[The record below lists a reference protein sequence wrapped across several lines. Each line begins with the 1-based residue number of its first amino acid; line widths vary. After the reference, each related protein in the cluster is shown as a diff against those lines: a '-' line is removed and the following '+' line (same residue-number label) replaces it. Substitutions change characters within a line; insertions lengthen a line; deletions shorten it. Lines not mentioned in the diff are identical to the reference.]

1 MVVKNVSK
9 IVVELATGKKIGYV
23 LDVCIDWSLCKR
35 VGWVVVDDESEN
47 EFFVSCEDVKVETQN
62 FVFVEKVESLQ
73 FDFDKFDNVIGKIVF
88 DENLQNLGKIETI
101 EFDNNKC
108 IKFVTDCAEVL
119 CKHLKFVGEDFVF
132 VDLRKRKK
140 IKSLSTISKK
150 DESAI
155 LVVAQQRQVVSVP
168 GVVNLSE
175 NNYLGKICVK
185 DVIGYNNERVVCCGQ
200 KITKEILENVKKH
213 NKLNQLFFSIK

>member
-1 MVVKNVSK
+1 MVVKNISK

-35 VGWVVVDDESEN
+35 VGWIVVDEESEN
-47 EFFVSCEDVKVETQN
+47 EYFVLCEDVKVETKS
-62 FVFVEKVESLQ
+62 FVFVERVEVLQ
-73 FDFDKFDNVIGKIVF
+73 FEFDGFDNVIGKIVF

-101 EFDNNKC
+101 EFENNKC
-108 IKFVTDCAEVL
+108 TKFVTDCAEVL

-140 IKSLSTISKK
+140 IKPISMVVKK
-150 DESAI
+150 DEKEI
-155 LVVAQQRQVVSVP
+155 LVVAQQKQTVSVP

-175 NNYLGKICVK
+175 KNYLGKLCIK

-200 KITKEILENVKKH
+200 KITKEIFENVKKH